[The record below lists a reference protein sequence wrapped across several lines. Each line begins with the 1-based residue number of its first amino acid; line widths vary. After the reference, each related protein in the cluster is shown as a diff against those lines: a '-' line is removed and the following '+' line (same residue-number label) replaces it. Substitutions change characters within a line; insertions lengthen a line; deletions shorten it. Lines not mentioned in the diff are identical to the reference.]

1 MRTSLR
7 GCLSEKY
14 DSTIFSKLPQSIKH
28 DLVVREIKPL
38 TSFKV
43 NVVLLIAV
51 MEGLNITKLM
61 SYFRAGEK
69 SNARLMVFELAADG
83 YLRQT
88 IERGASGFQSSRK
101 FYLTG
106 KGRELVKRY
115 YELMNG

>member
-7 GCLSEKY
+7 GLLSEKY
-14 DSTIFSKLPQSIKH
+14 DSTTFGKLPQSIKH

-43 NVVLLIAV
+43 NVILLVAV

-61 SYFRAGEK
+61 SYFRAGET
-69 SNARLMVFELAADG
+69 SDARLVVFGLVKEG
-83 YLRQT
+83 YLRET
-88 IERGASGFQSSRK
+88 IVRGASGFQSSRK

-106 KGRELVKRY
+106 KGKELVKLY
-115 YELMNG
+115 YTLMEG